1 MSAMPAPQECLQVF
15 DEVYCL
21 YNRREYVPPDP
32 LQFLYSYPD
41 IEDREIVGLIAAMLA
56 FGRVEQIIKSVG
68 IVLDVLGPHPRV
80 SLLGLSDEEL
90 SASFFDFRHR
100 WVKGPHVVA
109 LLRGIKATIE
119 EHDSLQRAFA
129 SSLSLSDGDLLQA
142 LSLFA
147 NDLIRHAGLSETSGF
162 IPNPGRESAC
172 KRWHLYL
179 RWMVRA
185 DEVDPGGWDSI
196 SPSKLLI
203 PLDTHMFRLGRTLG
217 WISHKAPDQK
227 AAVEL
232 TRAFQVISPKD
243 PVRYD
248 FSLTRWGIRRDLDFS
263 ELLRRL
269 DVA

>member
-1 MSAMPAPQECLQVF
+1 MPAPQECLQVF

-68 IVLDVLGPHPRV
+68 IVLDVLGHHPRV

-147 NDLIRHAGLSETSGF
+147 NDLIRHARLSEMSGF
-162 IPNPGRESAC
+162 IPDPGRESAC

>member
-1 MSAMPAPQECLQVF
+1 MPAPQECLRVF
-15 DEVYCL
+15 DEVYYL

-68 IVLDVLGPHPRV
+68 IVLDVLGPRPRV
-80 SLLGLSDEEL
+80 SLLSLSDEEL
-90 SASFFDFRHR
+90 SASFFGFKHR

-109 LLRGIKATIE
+109 LLRGIRSTIE
-119 EHDSLQRAFA
+119 GHGSLQHAFT
-129 SSLSLSDGDLLQA
+129 LSIKVSDGDLLQA

-147 NDLIRHAGLSETSGF
+147 NDLIRHAGLSEMSGF
-162 IPNPGRESAC
+162 IPNPGRKSAC

-179 RWMVRA
+179 RWMVRT

-203 PLDTHMFRLGRTLG
+203 PLDTHMFRLGSTLG
-217 WISHKAPDQK
+217 WISHKAQDQK

-232 TRAFQVISPKD
+232 TRAFQAISPED

-269 DVA
+269 NVA

>member
-1 MSAMPAPQECLQVF
+1 MPAPQECLQVF
-15 DEVYCL
+15 DEVYYL

-68 IVLDVLGPHPRV
+68 TVLNALGPHPRV
-80 SLLGLSDEEL
+80 SLMGLSEEEL
-90 SASFFDFRHR
+90 SASFFGFRHR
-100 WVKGPHVVA
+100 WVKGPHIIA
-109 LLRGIKATIE
+109 LLRGIRSTIE
-119 EHDSLQRAFA
+119 EHGSLQRAFVL
-129 SSLSLSDGDLLQA
+129 SLSSSDGDLLQA
-142 LSLFA
+142 LSLFV
-147 NDLIRHAGLSETSGF
+147 NGLIRSAGLSEMSGF
-162 IPNPGRESAC
+162 IPNPERKSAC

-179 RWMVRA
+179 RWMVRR

-203 PLDTHMFRLGRTLG
+203 PLDTHMFRLGRRLG

-227 AAVEL
+227 AAVEF

-269 DVA
+269 NVA

>member
-1 MSAMPAPQECLQVF
+1 MPAPQECLQVF

-100 WVKGPHVVA
+100 WVKGSHVVA

-147 NDLIRHAGLSETSGF
+147 NGLIRHAGLSETSGF

>member
-1 MSAMPAPQECLQVF
+1 MPAPQECLQVF

-100 WVKGPHVVA
+100 WVKGSHVVA